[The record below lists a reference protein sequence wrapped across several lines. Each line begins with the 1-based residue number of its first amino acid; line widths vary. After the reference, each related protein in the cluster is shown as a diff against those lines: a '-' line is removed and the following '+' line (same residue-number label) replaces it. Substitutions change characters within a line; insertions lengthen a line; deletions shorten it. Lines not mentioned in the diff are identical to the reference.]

1 MNDSSETSD
10 FADLMQR
17 IQAGSQDAAWELLD
31 KYGPHVRRHVR
42 RSLNPQ
48 MRSRFDSVDFMQ
60 VVWASFF
67 REPERIRRLGT
78 PQQLMGYLAAM
89 ARNKVVKEVRHQ
101 MSTEKRDV
109 GREVSL
115 DAPHQALDCGLTA
128 RDPTP
133 SSVAMA
139 RERWTQLVDEQPE
152 RIRQIV
158 EMRFLGASFVEIARK
173 LNLHERTVRKIIA
186 GLVGADEMS
195 MGSTPS
201 ETSAADQPLPGGGLA
216 AESRATDSRAADSL
230 AGPPSDER
238 NRLIPEL

>member
-1 MNDSSETSD
+1 MNDPSETSD

-60 VVWASFF
+60 IVWASFF
-67 REPERIRRLGT
+67 REPERIRRLDS

-101 MSTEKRDV
+101 MSTEKRDL

-115 DAPHQALDCGLTA
+115 DAPHEALDFGLAA

-133 SSVAMA
+133 SSVAVA

-152 RIRQIV
+152 STRKVV
-158 EMRFLGASFVEIARK
+158 ELRFLGASFVEIARE
-173 LNLHERTVRKIIA
+173 LNIHERTARKIISR
-186 GLVGADEMS
+186 LVGAEEPAT
-195 MGSTPS
+195 GN
-201 ETSAADQPLPGGGLA
+201 
-216 AESRATDSRAADSL
+216 SREDKPL
-230 AGPPSDER
+230 AGDILVGDALVGER
-238 NRLIPEL
+238 EAEINRLIPKL